1 MKLGPYLCCR
11 KRRRTQIVPRN
22 LFQGAR
28 VRGAALGRSGRGWDG
43 QRCLMGRK
51 RLKEA
56 GWDEIRTI
64 SLL

>member
-1 MKLGPYLCCR
+1 MKLGQYLTCGTT
-11 KRRRTQIVPRN
+11 RRTQIVPRN
-22 LFQGAR
+22 FVQGGR

-43 QRCLMGRK
+43 KRCLMGRN